1 MFTLTVLGP
10 KEAEMR
16 IIGVDLHTRQQT
28 IAMLD
33 PETGALVE
41 KTLEHEGETVR
52 EFYSALLRGIAK
64 TVRFLIPKPKDEH
77 AKFLPIGSDAE
88 LEQQVKQEFDNLFR
102 NFGAQIN
109 SNGRL
114 RIMDFATV
122 TFDVGNLRVRASR
135 DRGTVGVSV
144 APIHAVREW
153 HGLGFALRSLQEN
166 DGIAEPI
173 PSSILRGAGK
183 LLDRDFVKLSEA
195 FSEDK
200 YPTARKRIRDIS
212 ESLRQKWMED
222 FNQKSKVYHA
232 TTP

>member
-1 MFTLTVLGP
+1 
-10 KEAEMR
+10 MR